1 MQNVKQFIS
10 TIENNPLDGLTRGE
24 HETCVLAAN
33 ILRRCLKMGLS
44 EDVWVGV
51 EITDKETAKAMDL
64 VLVGESSTSRHK
76 TSIRILEFKQ
86 WSNVELITTDL
97 GPEVAYKAVAWGNKP
112 LYLSIKKIKIS
123 QIRLRDIVALFP
135 ITRLPFKREQQKV
148 EKSENPEVVSLVFPN
163 MR

>member
-51 EITDKETAKAMDL
+51 EITDKVTAKAMDL

-112 LYLSIKKIKIS
+112 LYHEYQKDKDFTNTPKRYRCPLFQLQDYHSNVNNKKWK
-123 QIRLRDIVALFP
+123 
-135 ITRLPFKREQQKV
+135 KV
-148 EKSENPEVVSLVFPN
+148 KNLKLCHL
-163 MR
+163 